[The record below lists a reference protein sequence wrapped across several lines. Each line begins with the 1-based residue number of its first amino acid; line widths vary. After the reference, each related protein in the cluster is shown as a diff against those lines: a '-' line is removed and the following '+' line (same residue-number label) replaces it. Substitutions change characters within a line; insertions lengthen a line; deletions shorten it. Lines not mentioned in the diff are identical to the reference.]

1 MTVMRQTDEGPG
13 WVGFELLA
21 VRPTKAM
28 AERELGLITE
38 RAVANF
44 LVRHFPRYRRK
55 DITDLVIDV
64 VPARGGLVRYKVTVA
79 YTDVQEE
86 QV

>member
-1 MTVMRQTDEGPG
+1 MRQTDEGSA
-13 WVGFELLA
+13 WVEYELLA

-44 LVRHFPRYRRK
+44 LVSHFPRYRRK
-55 DITDLVIDV
+55 DITDLLIDTK
-64 VPARGGLVRYKVTVA
+64 PARRGLVRYTIKVSFTKV
-79 YTDVQEE
+79 ERE